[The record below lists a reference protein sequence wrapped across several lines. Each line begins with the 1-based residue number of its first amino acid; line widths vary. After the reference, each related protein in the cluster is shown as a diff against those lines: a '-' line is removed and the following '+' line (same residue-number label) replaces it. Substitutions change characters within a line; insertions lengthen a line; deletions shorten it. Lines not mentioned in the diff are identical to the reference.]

1 MNWILTAITVFTLF
15 ATLFMV
21 FLTWLAK
28 DSKDAFARKL
38 RILGWSG
45 VALGYL
51 ITALDLF
58 GYLSFLY

>member
-1 MNWILTAITVFTLF
+1 MNWILNAIMFFTLF

-28 DSKDAFARKL
+28 DSKDAFAKKL
-38 RILGWSG
+38 RMLGWSG
-45 VALGYL
+45 VAVGYL